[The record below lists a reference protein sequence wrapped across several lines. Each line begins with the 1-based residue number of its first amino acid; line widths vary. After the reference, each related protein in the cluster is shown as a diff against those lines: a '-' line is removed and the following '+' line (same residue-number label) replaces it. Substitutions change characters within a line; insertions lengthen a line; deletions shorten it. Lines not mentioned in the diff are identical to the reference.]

1 MKTPSGVTKNKK
13 IQFPKGINVYVYDK
27 KSDTV
32 ATIIADEAT
41 ECKTSKIIELKKN
54 VLLRNFKDEQLNTEK
69 LFWNQETKNIY
80 TDEFVTIN
88 TENQT
93 VMGFGFS
100 SDENFKNY
108 KLSNITGTIY
118 P

>member
-1 MKTPSGVTKNKK
+1 M
-13 IQFPKGINVYVYDK
+13 
-27 KSDTV
+27 
-32 ATIIADEAT
+32 
-41 ECKTSKIIELKKN
+41 
-54 VLLRNFKDEQLNTEK
+54 RNFKDEQLNTEK
-69 LFWNQETKNIY
+69 LFWNQETKKIY
-80 TDEFVTIN
+80 TDGFVTIN